1 MATLYDA
8 LRQLQNDRIEEA
20 RNYVSTG
27 GYVEVT
33 WENGLTTTHCWD
45 EDLMDTYVVMRKK
58 GVGLENVS
66 SSCN

>member
-27 GYVEVT
+27 GYVELTWDNGVT
-33 WENGLTTTHCWD
+33 TEHCGD
-45 EDLMDTYVVMRKK
+45 VDLMETWSYMRKK
-58 GVGLENVS
+58 GVGIESVS
-66 SSCN
+66 SN